1 MKDPMKARSILALP
15 AVAALVLMGAS
26 AASAATLSPST
37 IASGHV
43 YKAGHCYAAGEF
55 ATCVASGTANRPVS
69 IHLHVRAEPNQHV
82 SGAWDSTCSK
92 GLGAGSESGTFSGM
106 TRLRHLIRMSYTHP
120 DSCIV
125 SADAQLSQSGN
136 HIKVNITY
144 RR

>member
-1 MKDPMKARSILALP
+1 MKVRALLAAVLP
-15 AVAALVLMGAS
+15 AVAAVVMLSGG
-26 AASAATLSPST
+26 AASAATITTGSSV
-37 IASGHV
+37 H
-43 YKAGHCYAAGEF
+43 KAGHCYAAGEF

-92 GLGAGSESGTFSGM
+92 GLGAGSKSGTFSGM
-106 TRLRHLIRMSYTHP
+106 TRLRHVIRMSYTHP

-136 HIKVNITY
+136 HIKVSITY

>member
-1 MKDPMKARSILALP
+1 MKRSILAAMIP
-15 AVAALVLMGAS
+15 AVSAAVMLTGGVAS
-26 AASAATLSPST
+26 AST
-37 IASGHV
+37 ITGSSTVHH
-43 YKAGHCYAAGEF
+43 AGSCYAAGAF
-55 ATCVASGTANRPVS
+55 ATCVAGGTANRPVS

-82 SGAWDSTCSK
+82 SGAWDSVCSK
-92 GLGAGSESGTFSGM
+92 GLGAGSKSGTFSGM

-136 HIKVNITY
+136 HIKVSITY

>member
-1 MKDPMKARSILALP
+1 MKVRALFAAVLP
-15 AVAALVLMGAS
+15 AVAAVVMLSGG
-26 AASAATLSPST
+26 AASAST
-37 IASGHV
+37 ITGSHV
-43 YKAGHCYAAGEF
+43 YHAGRCYAAGEF

-92 GLGAGSESGTFSGM
+92 GLGAGSKSGTFSGM
-106 TRLRHLIRMSYTHP
+106 TRLRHVIRMSYTHP

-136 HIKVNITY
+136 HIKVSITY